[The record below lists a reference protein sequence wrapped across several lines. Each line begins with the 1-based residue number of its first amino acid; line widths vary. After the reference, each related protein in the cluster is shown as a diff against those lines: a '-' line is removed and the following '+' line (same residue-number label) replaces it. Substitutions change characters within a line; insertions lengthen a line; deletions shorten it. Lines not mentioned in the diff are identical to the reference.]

1 VGDAVN
7 EETLVKT
14 MELPDGRDWEWYG
27 DLNVV
32 VLAPH
37 LCPARREVAL
47 NEVQAHWRR
56 SCIRILPADD
66 YEHEV
71 GETQPL
77 AYLPS
82 ASG

>member
-1 VGDAVN
+1 MN
-7 EETLVKT
+7 EDTLIKT
-14 MELPDGRDWEWYG
+14 MALPNGRDWEWYG
-27 DLNVV
+27 DLNLV

-37 LCPARREVAL
+37 LCPAQREMAL

-56 SCIRILPADD
+56 SCIRILPSPDQE
-66 YEHEV
+66 YE
-71 GETQPL
+71 GTTTQPL